1 MTRKGQVY
9 RFVIEKFKELIYC
22 LKLQNMHLSIGEQV
36 DIMETK
42 NLFVDKQSKTYEKY
56 YRD

>member
-1 MTRKGQVY
+1 
-9 RFVIEKFKELIYC
+9 
-22 LKLQNMHLSIGEQV
+22 MHLSIGEQV